1 MQVVRP
7 STPLAVL
14 CVLATALASA
24 SSVHA
29 DVVAG
34 RSGEPGASN
43 NVSRFGPA
51 QQGDVAPLA
60 TLGGPVTTL
69 SNASAL
75 HYDAQTRELW
85 VSDFDGRKVAVFDV
99 DAQGDAA
106 PRRSFTSGGMGQP
119 RSARIMANRQE
130 VAVITS
136 LCCITFYPYSASG
149 SSTPLRS
156 IGWGGGSGSQTQL
169 NNPSGLDY
177 SPSRDRL
184 YVGDYL
190 FANQIATGRVMSF
203 ARTASAQGAPVSIL
217 EGTLTQLG
225 NFVPAIAIHE
235 AAGEMYVLT
244 PDVTRGGTASAVLV
258 FGIDDSGNVAPRRKI
273 AGADTGLENAAALA
287 LDLERQELVVSSGT
301 FNATPS
307 LRVFPLS
314 ASGNVAPS
322 RAISGPNT
330 GVTGSAGWYG
340 VAVVPARVHLFRSS
354 FEPQ

>member
-1 MQVVRP
+1 MQVVRLF
-7 STPLAVL
+7 TPLAAL
-14 CVLATALASA
+14 CLFAAALTFPAI
-24 SSVHA
+24 VRA

-51 QQGDVAPLA
+51 QNGDVAPLD
-60 TLGGPVTTL
+60 TLGGPATTL

-75 HYDAQTRELW
+75 HYDAPARELW

-99 DAQGDAA
+99 DAQGDAS

-149 SSTPLRS
+149 SATPLRS
-156 IGWGGGSGSQTQL
+156 IGWGGGGGSQTQL
-169 NNPSGLDY
+169 NNPAGFDY
-177 SPSRDRL
+177 SPSRDLL

-190 FANQIATGRVMSF
+190 FANQIATGRVMRF
-203 ARTASAQGAPVSIL
+203 ARTASAQAAPVSIL

-225 NFVPAIAIHE
+225 SYVPAIAIHE
-235 AAGEMYVLT
+235 AAEEMYVLT
-244 PDVTRGGTASAVLV
+244 PDVARGGNASAVLV
-258 FGIDDSGNVAPRRKI
+258 FGIDDSGDVAPRRKI
-273 AGADTGLENAAALA
+273 AGVNTGLENAVALA
-287 LDLERQELVVSSGT
+287 LDLERGELVVSSGA

-330 GVTGSAGWYG
+330 GVTGAAGWYG
-340 VAVVPARVHLFRSS
+340 VAVVPARVNLFRSG